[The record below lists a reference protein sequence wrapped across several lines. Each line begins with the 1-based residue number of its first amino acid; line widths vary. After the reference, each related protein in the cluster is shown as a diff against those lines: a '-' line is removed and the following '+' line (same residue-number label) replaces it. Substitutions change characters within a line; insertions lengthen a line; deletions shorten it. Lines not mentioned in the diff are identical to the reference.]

1 MARVAWNNW
10 QDFEREN
17 LPWLYRCQGPIG
29 QCQKIISVSKCVK
42 LFQVCSVLDLGRMCM
57 MCFQVFIRSIIRD
70 NSSSF
75 SIHMGHL
82 FHWMNS
88 NENTALQ
95 ATFIFLVTKSLPVKH
110 CFLCKLFVLNKFR
123 TSVSA
128 SAWLLLHLT
137 DVSNV
142 AWLQQLLLFTF
153 CCVLPNTY
161 HYHIETTISF
171 NRITII
177 IKYFQIFLGFQES
190 FPPQEMMKDDL

>member
-1 MARVAWNNW
+1 
-10 QDFEREN
+10 
-17 LPWLYRCQGPIG
+17 
-29 QCQKIISVSKCVK
+29 VK
-42 LFQVCSVLDLGRMCM
+42 LFQVCSVLDQGRMCM
-57 MCFQVFIRSIIRD
+57 MCFQVVIRSIIRD

-95 ATFIFLVTKSLPVKH
+95 ATFIFLVNKSLPVKH
-110 CFLCKLFVLNKFR
+110 YFLCKLFVLNKFG

-142 AWLQQLLLFTF
+142 AWLQQLLSLYILF
-153 CCVLPNTY
+153 CLAKY
-161 HYHIETTISF
+161 HYHAETTISF

-190 FPPQEMMKDDL
+190 FQPQEMMKDDL